1 MKLSAPKNV
10 TFYVALVL
18 GLLGI
23 LGGLVPLGF
32 LTSFSFW
39 LLVLGFV
46 VLVAANLMP
55 DL

>member
-1 MKLSAPKNV
+1 MNLSAPKNV

-18 GLLGI
+18 GVLGI
-23 LGGLVPLGF
+23 LGGLIPLGF
-32 LTSFSFW
+32 VTTYSFW
-39 LLVLGFV
+39 LLVVGFV

>member
-18 GLLGI
+18 GVLGI

-46 VLVAANLMP
+46 VLVLANLMP